1 MQNAEP
7 SLVPEILVC
16 SAWEPEQRVLRD
28 FFGAQIESRPSD
40 QELAILRG
48 TTAPLGH
55 DLNKPRDPRVSF
67 CLLGTGSISAAATLG
82 GFLGARVGH
91 GEPLP
96 RLAVFVGTAGAMR
109 QAAPVPAPTL
119 PFAATVSTVS
129 WFDLGEATGQGYLPT
144 SQRNETVL
152 PSYPGTDPSPLP
164 QGSCVS
170 TWAITRSLP
179 ENTVRPGWLENLE
192 LYGFALTCQRFGI
205 PWRAWLGV
213 SNWTGTQAHQEWV
226 EHHLTASAL
235 AQAAFYAAAF
245 GGGSSSKPR

>member
-1 MQNAEP
+1 MHSAER
-7 SLVPEILVC
+7 SLWPEILIC

-28 FFGAQIESRPSD
+28 FFGAQMESRPSD

-55 DLNKPRDPRVSF
+55 NLRRPEGTEISF

-82 GFLGARVGH
+82 GYLGARVGR
-91 GEPLP
+91 GASLP
-96 RLAVFVGTAGAMR
+96 GLAVFVGTAGALPH
-109 QAAPVPAPTL
+109 AAPVPAPTL
-119 PFAATVSTVS
+119 PFVATVSSVS
-129 WFDLGEATGQGYLPT
+129 WFDLAEATGQGYLPT

-164 QGSCVS
+164 QGPCVS

-179 ENTVRPGWLENLE
+179 ESTARPGWLENLE

-226 EHHLTASAL
+226 EHHLRASAL

-245 GGGSSSKPR
+245 GGGSSSKP